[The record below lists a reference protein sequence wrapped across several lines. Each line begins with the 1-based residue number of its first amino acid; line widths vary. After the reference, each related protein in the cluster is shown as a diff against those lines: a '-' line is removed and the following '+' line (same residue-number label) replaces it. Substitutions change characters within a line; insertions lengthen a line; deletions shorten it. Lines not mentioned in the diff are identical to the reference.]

1 MFYFLT
7 IIISMA
13 LISVAGIIFITPIS
27 DIEAWRVIVAVIFY
41 TVLEI
46 ALNGLF
52 AFIIR
57 RFLPKKWFGVDKLC
71 FVAKSRERNF
81 YDKIK
86 IKKWKDK
93 VLELG
98 CFTNFHKNK
107 IAAPN
112 DNEYVKRYILEAN
125 YGVAIHAFLLIAS
138 FLIVVVYPSKFQ
150 LFFTL
155 PVALVSVFLN
165 LLPLFILRYNLPKL
179 HALYKMN
186 EKRKNK

>member
-13 LISVAGIIFITPIS
+13 VISVAGIIFITPIS
-27 DIEAWRVIVAVIFY
+27 GIGAVNIILTVTALTVI
-41 TVLEI
+41 EI
-46 ALNGLF
+46 AINGLF

-57 RFLPKKWFGVDKLC
+57 RFLPKKWFGVDKSA
-71 FVAKSRERNF
+71 FAAKKVERNF
-81 YDKIK
+81 YDKIG

-98 CFTNFHKNK
+98 AFTNFRKNK
-107 IAAPN
+107 IAEPN
-112 DNEYVKRYILEAN
+112 NNEYVERYILEAN
-125 YGVAIHAFLLIAS
+125 YGVAIHAFLLVAS
-138 FLIVVVYPSKFQ
+138 FLIIVVCPIRYR

-186 EKRKNK
+186 EKRAIK